1 VVTSVS
7 LTPEQAALW
16 TYGADVIAG
25 LQRIDYAKMN
35 AAKGGWVDRWN
46 EIFGM

>member
-1 VVTSVS
+1 VK

-16 TYGADVIAG
+16 TYGAEKIAS
-25 LQRIDYAKMN
+25 LNRMDYAKMN
-35 AAKGGWVDRWN
+35 AAKADWIDRWN